1 MGIVGFFVLQFS
13 RVLAIFCDWGEKMDF
28 RTKVDNQIFG
38 VRATALIIKDG
49 KIFLTKDSKG
59 RYYTIGGAVEVNE
72 VASDAVVREVKEE
85 LGIDSHVNQL
95 AFVVENKFTQEGI
108 HFHNIEFH
116 FIVEPIGEIPEE
128 MIEDNLKQACEWID
142 VDKLVNLDVVPV
154 FLAEELPNWSGQV
167 THIMNMKEKTT

>member
-1 MGIVGFFVLQFS
+1 
-13 RVLAIFCDWGEKMDF
+13 MDF

-38 VRATALIIKDG
+38 VRATALLIKDG

-72 VASDAVVREVKEE
+72 VAADAVVREVKEE

-95 AFVVENKFTQEGI
+95 DFVVENKFTQEGI

-116 FIVEPIGEIPEE
+116 YRGAYWR
-128 MIEDNLKQACEWID
+128 N
-142 VDKLVNLDVVPV
+142 
-154 FLAEELPNWSGQV
+154 
-167 THIMNMKEKTT
+167 T

>member
-1 MGIVGFFVLQFS
+1 
-13 RVLAIFCDWGEKMDF
+13 MDF
-28 RTKVDNQIFG
+28 RTRIDNQIFG
-38 VRATALIIKDG
+38 VRASALIIKDG

-72 VASDAVVREVKEE
+72 VAADAVVREVKEE
-85 LGIDSHVNQL
+85 LGIDSCVNQL
-95 AFVVENKFTQEGI
+95 AFVVENQFTHEDRD
-108 HFHNIEFH
+108 FHNIEFH
-116 FIVEPIGEIPEE
+116 FIVEPIGEILEE

>member
-1 MGIVGFFVLQFS
+1 
-13 RVLAIFCDWGEKMDF
+13 MDF

-59 RYYTIGGAVEVNE
+59 RYYTIGGAIEVNE
-72 VASDAVVREVKEE
+72 VATDAAVREVKEE
-85 LGIDSHVNQL
+85 LGVDSRVNQL
-95 AFVVENKFTQEGI
+95 AFVVENQFTHEDRD
-108 HFHNIEFH
+108 FYNIEFH
-116 FIVEPIGEIPEE
+116 FIVEPIGELPEE
-128 MIEDNLKQACEWID
+128 MIEGKLKQPCEWID